1 MIGRVSPDEPPP
13 TDEGEKEERDEEEPS
28 VNAPHHRSRPFT
40 APLLSSSGDS
50 VQPFNALVSSSGDS
64 VQPFNDLGSIGR
76 TRRVLITNLP
86 PRTTEREV
94 LRKFSAFGNVR
105 DIKNTPLTR
114 SCALVYARSRDAAAA
129 VLSAHNMQLFGGG
142 FILVVQPSPRRHSSS
157 QDDAGSV
164 STGTRGT
171 QATDDS
177 VEAEADPDPDASG
190 FSAGLSLKHLFNG
203 QEGDVEEGRAA
214 AGGNSSWTP
223 RVLLSAPREDE
234 DRPAPRPLKRRCR
247 RCPKLFRYALF
258 MVLRPSGLSCVVQS
272 GLVYLLL
279 YPICILECVYW
290 LVKNL
295 LQAILEFV
303 GLCLEEPD
311 ASEEGMES
319 ESRRGVC
326 RLLPFYLGEMAI
338 YAALLVTCAVPV
350 LPLLAAVSTTHGR
363 EAAMLPSVL
372 GPLSPLRLTL
382 LTTLGDDSNYL
393 FVSREKEL
401 WPFLRASVRR

>member
-1 MIGRVSPDEPPP
+1 MIGRATPDEAPP
-13 TDEGEKEERDEEEPS
+13 EGEEEERDEEEEAVPS
-28 VNAPHHRSRPFT
+28 GDAPHHRSRPFT
-40 APLLSSSGDS
+40 APLL
-50 VQPFNALVSSSGDS
+50 SSSGDS

-94 LRKFSAFGNVR
+94 LRKFSVFGNVR

-129 VLSAHNMQLFGGG
+129 VLSANNTQLFGGG
-142 FILVVQPSPRRHSSS
+142 FILVVQPQARRHSSS

-177 VEAEADPDPDASG
+177 VEAETDPDSGG
-190 FSAGLSLKHLFNG
+190 FSAGLSLKHLFDADG
-203 QEGDVEEGRAA
+203 HEGDIEEGRA

-234 DRPAPRPLKRRCR
+234 DRRPLKRRCSN
-247 RCPKLFRYALF
+247 CPKLFRYALF

-303 GLCLEEPD
+303 GLCLVEPD
-311 ASEEGMES
+311 ASEEGMEG

-326 RLLPFYLGEMAI
+326 RLLPFYLREMAI